1 MHRSGITSVYGPD
14 APPGPNMINNVSE
27 MVAPNV
33 SHIYIHVVL
42 LTRAAALHHL
52 YRSQRIL
59 SHGMHRSGITSVY
72 GPDAPPGPNMINNVS
87 EMVAP
92 NVSHIYIHVVLL
104 TRAAALH
111 HSCTVHR

>member
-1 MHRSGITSVYGPD
+1 MVPRMSSIPAIMLFANECSSA
-14 APPGPNMINNVSE
+14 APLV
-27 MVAPNV
+27 
-33 SHIYIHVVL
+33 
-42 LTRAAALHHL
+42 

-92 NVSHIYIHVVLL
+92 NVSHINIHVV
-104 TRAAALH
+104 
-111 HSCTVHR
+111 C